1 MAVIVTNDHQVKPT
15 ELSQEELARWNNQ
28 ATYDRTKAHRIVI
41 LDGYAANPGDLSWE
55 ALEELGEVTI
65 YDRTAPDEIVERAA
79 HAEIVLTNKTPLL
92 RDTLAQ
98 LPRLRYIGVLATGYN
113 IVDIEA
119 ARERGI
125 IVTNIPAYSSDSVAQ
140 LVFAHILNIASDV
153 ATHSQCVKSGEW
165 SRCQDFSFQKSP
177 IFELAGKSLGIVG
190 LGNIGSAVARI
201 AHAFGMQV
209 LAKTSKPQEAL
220 PHYIQAVDWDTLL
233 AESDIIT
240 LHCPLTEST
249 RNLINAESIARMKPT
264 AIVINT
270 GRGPL
275 INEQDLADA
284 LNSGSIRAAG
294 VDVLSQ
300 EPPREDNPLIT
311 ARNCYI
317 TPHIAWATREARQRL
332 LTIAVENIR
341 QYLNGNTVNQVNR

>member
-1 MAVIVTNDHQVKPT
+1 MAVIVTNDHQVRPI
-15 ELSQEELARWNNQ
+15 ELSKEELERWNNQ
-28 ATYDRTKAHRIVI
+28 ETYDRAKACRIVI

-55 ALEELGEVTI
+55 ALEELGEVTV
-65 YDRTAPDEIVERAA
+65 YDRTAPHEIIERAA
-79 HAEIVLTNKTPLL
+79 HAEIVLTNKTPLM
-92 RDTLAQ
+92 RETLAQ

-113 IVDIEA
+113 VVDIEA
-119 ARERGI
+119 AREQGI
-125 IVTNIPAYSSDSVAQ
+125 VVTNIPAYSSDSVAQ

-165 SRCQDFSFQKSP
+165 TSCLDFSFQKSP
-177 IFELAGKSLGIVG
+177 IFELSGKTLGIVG

-209 LAKTSKPQEAL
+209 MAKTSKAQEAL
-220 PHYIQAVDWDTLL
+220 PDYIQAVDLDTLL

-240 LHCPLTEST
+240 LHCPLTDST
-249 RNLINAESIARMKPT
+249 RNLINANSIARMKPT

-275 INEQDLADA
+275 IHEQDLAEA
-284 LNSGSIRAAG
+284 LNNGLIRAAG

-300 EPPREDNPLIT
+300 EPPTADNPLIT

-317 TPHIAWATREARQRL
+317 TPHIAWATLEARRRL
-332 LTIAVENIR
+332 LNIAVENVK
-341 QYLNGNTVNQVNR
+341 QYLNGNTVNQVNG